1 MLLVQV
7 WENCR
12 MYNPV
17 GTAVRQMGDRLSE
30 TWEKKWYQSSVE
42 PRWEGLMRE
51 LTEEEVPLLF
61 PPSTHP
67 INTLTTCNKYTPLRA
82 HQVIF
87 CIFWLAF
94 YQHWHV
100 NQ

>member
-1 MLLVQV
+1 MQMRASSECKSVRMCALLVLQV

-30 TWEKKWYQSSVE
+30 TWEKKWYQSGVE

-51 LTEEEVPLLF
+51 LTEEEVPPTPSPLSAHHLPSIF
-61 PPSTHP
+61 P
-67 INTLTTCNKYTPLRA
+67 
-82 HQVIF
+82 
-87 CIFWLAF
+87 
-94 YQHWHV
+94 
-100 NQ
+100 